1 MARTA
6 ITPQQVTSAGLTVA
20 TEPANV
26 DGNSVPPGVL
36 LEVDNGSA
44 GSINVTLVTPGT
56 FDGDIALPNR
66 TVAVAAGA
74 TTIIGRLGPVYHQ
87 TDDTIHVD
95 YPSGVTSVTVAA
107 IKP

>member
-1 MARTA
+1 MPRTA

-26 DGNSVPPGVL
+26 DGNSIPPGVL
-36 LEVDNGSA
+36 LEVDNASA
-44 GSINVTLVTPGT
+44 GSIDVTVVTPGT
-56 FDGDIALPNR
+56 FDGDLALPDR
-66 TVAVAAGA
+66 TVAVAAGV
-74 TTIIGRLGPVYHQ
+74 TVLIGRLGPVYHQ
-87 TDDTIHVD
+87 TDDTIHVN